1 MIGTIEENKRIRGI
15 LMKREKAELSDALM
29 QLADK
34 SPSAHMLV
42 MSLASTTHEKIAL
55 FKQNI
60 HAITHQGRRSSL
72 SGEQI
77 LDMLHRS
84 LELLDPEVMDP
95 KEGLTLMASFY
106 ETDSWAVE
114 STTELDFDFELLF
127 TDAGFEKFTDFATRC
142 PDPDFVIQTVKHLLL
157 DDGYCMRTMLLD
169 EASTYLSEDG
179 VKALRA

>member
-15 LMKREKAELSDALM
+15 LIKREKGELADALM
-29 QLADK
+29 QLANE
-34 SPSAHMLV
+34 SSSAHMLV
-42 MSLASTTHEKIAL
+42 MSLVSSNHEKIAL

-84 LELLDPEVMDP
+84 LEMLDPETMDP
-95 KEGLTLMASFY
+95 KEGLTLMTSFY

-114 STTELDFDFELLF
+114 STTELDFEFELLF
-127 TDAGFEKFTDFATRC
+127 TEDGFEKFADFALKC
-142 PDPDFVIQTVKHLLL
+142 PDPDFVVQVVKQLLSN
-157 DDGYCMRTMLLD
+157 DNYCMRTKLFD
-169 EASTYLSEDG
+169 EASTFLSEEG
-179 VKALRA
+179 VKALRT

>member
-15 LMKREKAELSDALM
+15 LMKREKGELADALM
-29 QLADK
+29 QLANE
-34 SPSAHMLV
+34 SSSAHMLV

-60 HAITHQGRRSSL
+60 HAITHQDRWSSL

-84 LELLDPEVMDP
+84 LELLDPETMDP

-114 STTELDFDFELLF
+114 STNELDFDFELLF
-127 TDAGFEKFTDFATRC
+127 TDAGFAIFTDFATRC
-142 PDPDFVIQTVKHLLL
+142 PDPDFVIQVVKQLLSN
-157 DDGYCMRTMLLD
+157 DGYCMRTMLLD
-169 EASTYLSEDG
+169 EASSYLSDDG
-179 VKALRA
+179 VKALRS

>member
-1 MIGTIEENKRIRGI
+1 MIGTIAENKRIRGI
-15 LMKREKAELSDALM
+15 LMKRDKGELVDALM
-29 QLADK
+29 QLADE
-34 SPSAHMLV
+34 SQSAHMLV

-60 HAITHQGRRSSL
+60 HAITHQGRHSSL
-72 SGEQI
+72 SGEQV

-95 KEGLTLMASFY
+95 QEGLTLMASFY

-114 STTELDFDFELLF
+114 STTELDWEFELLF
-127 TDAGFEKFTDFATRC
+127 TDEGFALFTDFATRC
-142 PDPDFVIQTVKHLLL
+142 PDPDFVVQTVKHLLL

-169 EASTYLSEDG
+169 DASSYLSEEG

>member
-15 LMKREKAELSDALM
+15 LMNLEKSKLVDTLM
-29 QLADK
+29 QFAGE
-34 SPSAHMLV
+34 SQSAYMLV
-42 MSLASTTHEKIAL
+42 MSLVSSTTEKIAL

-77 LDMLHRS
+77 LDMLHWS
-84 LELLDPEVMDP
+84 LEMLDPETMDP

-114 STTELDFDFELLF
+114 STTELDWEFELVF
-127 TDAGFEKFTDFATRC
+127 TDDGFDKFSQFALKC
-142 PDPDFVIQTVKHLLL
+142 PDPDFVVQVVKKLLL
-157 DDGYCMRTMLLD
+157 DDGYGMRTKLLD
-169 EASTYLSEDG
+169 EASTFLSEEG
-179 VKALRA
+179 VKAMRT